1 MGKNNFGISA
11 SNIHKYLNKGE
22 YLQQEGNREDNEE
35 YLPRMKNQ
43 NFDPSNYGHLGLD
56 ERKAIIYKTLF
67 DSFTTTKKSYMSPSE
82 LRNVFVYLGIYTNKK
97 EIFSFL
103 SDFDSKEHGY
113 LDFEDFVRVLTD
125 RNKAFEKDTKRK
137 KMEIFR

>member
-1 MGKNNFGISA
+1 M
-11 SNIHKYLNKGE
+11 
-22 YLQQEGNREDNEE
+22 
-35 YLPRMKNQ
+35 
-43 NFDPSNYGHLGLD
+43 D

-67 DSFTTTKKSYMSPSE
+67 DSFCTSKKNYMSPSE
-82 LRNVFVYLGIYTNKK
+82 LRNIFVYLGIYTNKN
-97 EIFSFL
+97 EIFMFL

-137 KMEIFR
+137 KLEIFRSLWNKKKNT

>member
-1 MGKNNFGISA
+1 
-11 SNIHKYLNKGE
+11 
-22 YLQQEGNREDNEE
+22 
-35 YLPRMKNQ
+35 MKNQ

-67 DSFTTTKKSYMSPSE
+67 DSFTTTKKSYMTPSE